1 MLDSLPDGVIIADSK
16 QISYLNQ
23 EAWKLLGCQATSDDC
38 INIED
43 VVCLDIKNCSIL
55 TPLDQLINYLTAVDR
70 RIANID
76 KDVFLFEMLQMATD
90 EAVLL
95 HMHQGLASPCDERK
109 YNETEQKEPLTKD
122 EGANAADKDNF
133 NGVYYDVRIKSHYFG
148 IQR

>member
-1 MLDSLPDGVIIADSK
+1 VLDSLPDGIIIADSK

-23 EAWKLLGCQATSDDC
+23 EAWKLLGCQATSDDY

-55 TPLDQLINYLTAVDR
+55 TPLDQLINYLTAVDK

-76 KDVFLFEMLQMATD
+76 KDSFLFEMIQIATD

-95 HMHQGLASPCDERK
+95 HMHQGLISPCDDRQ
-109 YNETEQKEPLTKD
+109 YNETEQKEPLIK
-122 EGANAADKDNF
+122 EEVPSAGDKDNF
-133 NGVYYDVRIKSHYFG
+133 NGVYYDVRIKTHYFG
-148 IQR
+148 T